1 MIPYSPIF
9 GQQTV
14 KASQAAEMSF
24 FKKHIALFLLILS
37 IVFFIAGI
45 MLEEPAMILSHAIR
59 ICLGCIGI
67 G

>member
-1 MIPYSPIF
+1 
-9 GQQTV
+9 
-14 KASQAAEMSF
+14 MSF

-45 MLEEPAMILSHAIR
+45 KLDEPGMILSYAIR

>member
-14 KASQAAEMSF
+14 QDSRAEEMSF
-24 FKKHIALFLLILS
+24 FKKYRALFLLILS
-37 IVFFIAGI
+37 LASFCAGI
-45 MLEEPAMILSHAIR
+45 MLDEPGMILHHAIR

>member
-1 MIPYSPIF
+1 
-9 GQQTV
+9 
-14 KASQAAEMSF
+14 MSF
-24 FKKHIALFLLILS
+24 FKKYRALFLLILS
-37 IVFFIAGI
+37 LASFCAGI